1 MLHFNIDTD
10 DLHKIESLLKNNTNI
25 DKLYTKLYTIELDGK
40 KNSDEYIK
48 HLEYLLIFLEF
59 EEKIYKDANLSIEKA
74 LSWII
79 FLNKKSDNKIVSRII
94 YNLFS
99 IITTKYSELMVLSYE
114 GLQHIAKTLSITASG
129 TNKETIS
136 SCIVLKDN
144 IEKNM
149 YYTFLNFLEAYIE
162 STANGEL
169 KNNLIAGK
177 YNTLFTNPK
186 IEKIVLANKFD
197 VSPIPHVIEDSH
209 KILPSLNSNLYK
221 CVKDLISSTIANGE
235 IKELLQIND
244 IDYNDI
250 QKTTTAIYRQ
260 CMLRSAFQIMSD
272 EKISDL
278 NIDFHEYVE
287 SEEYLNNHQNNCISY
302 NLIIYD
308 FREINNDK
316 KKRKIL

>member
-149 YYTFLNFLEAYIE
+149 YYTFLNFLEAYIK
-162 STANGEL
+162 STDNSEL
-169 KNNLIAGK
+169 KTNLIAGK

-197 VSPIPHVIEDSH
+197 VSPIPHIIEDSH
-209 KILPSLNSNLYK
+209 KILPSLNSDLYK
-221 CVKDLISSTIANGE
+221 CVKDLISSVIANGV
-235 IKELLQIND
+235 IKELLQTSD
-244 IDYNDI
+244 ADYNDI
-250 QKTTTAIYRQ
+250 LITTTSIYRQ
-260 CMLRSAFQIMSD
+260 CMLRAAFQIMSD

-287 SEEYLNNHQNNCISY
+287 SDEYLNNHQNDHISY
-302 NLIIYD
+302 NLIIHN
-308 FREINNDK
+308 FKEIKNDK
-316 KKRKIL
+316 KKRNIL